1 MRHLYRYISSSQ
13 YSDYSYAC
21 EPIDFFSVLR
31 ILTMS
36 RVFLNCSCTE
46 KFPPDRIYPIVVPTL
61 YYHNDLLSCQS
72 SMYATINNT

>member
-1 MRHLYRYISSSQ
+1 MRHLYRYISSSH

-36 RVFLNCSCTE
+36 RVSLNCSCTQLACLKKDIWILRYSPFE
-46 KFPPDRIYPIVVPTL
+46 NIERFGLFALTFYVIE
-61 YYHNDLLSCQS
+61 
-72 SMYATINNT
+72 